1 MIPTASIRSLR
12 GVCPKFALGVHVL
25 EPKTSTEF
33 EPIPGMSV
41 LRVALDVVLIVA
53 EAIGALWIERP
64 VLLEEEGIIAS
75 DAGGLHPQKPLR
87 LRARLELVIR

>member
-1 MIPTASIRSLR
+1 M
-12 GVCPKFALGVHVL
+12 HVL

-33 EPIPGMSV
+33 ETIPSMSI

-75 DAGGLHPQKPLR
+75 DARGLHPQKPLR
-87 LRARLELVIR
+87 LRARLELVVRQ